1 MSSVSRWISGAIV
14 AVVGLV
20 ALFLA
25 SRATDDVM
33 YYTGLAVFL
42 AGVLY
47 NYYQVHKH
55 YDSKAAH

>member
-1 MSSVSRWISGAIV
+1 MSTVSRWISGAI
-14 AVVGLV
+14 AAAVGLV

-25 SRATDDVM
+25 SRATEDVM

-42 AGVLY
+42 ASVFY

-55 YDSKAAH
+55 YDKSAH